1 MAGNV
6 LIVGA
11 SRGIGLEFVHQHLQ
25 QPEFSRVFAA
35 CRSPQQTLRLEALN
49 REYPNRLRILPLD
62 LLDDT
67 SIAGAI
73 AAIQDEVPRLHRVI
87 NCAGVLHS
95 PTLQPEKRLA
105 QVHRTALERSFGVN
119 AFGPIL
125 LAQACEVLLHHDEP
139 SLFASL
145 SARVGSIGDNRLG
158 GWYSY
163 RAAKAAQNM
172 LIRTL
177 ALEWQRR
184 RRNTI
189 CLLLHPGTTDTDL
202 SAPFQAN
209 VPPERLFTPERTVQQ
224 LMAILERATLA
235 DSGRFL
241 AWDGQEIPW

>member
-11 SRGIGLEFVHQHLQ
+11 SRGIGLEFVRRHLQ
-25 QPEFSRVFAA
+25 QPQFSRVFAA
-35 CRSPQQTLRLEALN
+35 CRTSQKAPRLEALKQ
-49 REYPNRLRILPLD
+49 EHPDRLRTLPLD
-62 LLDDT
+62 LVDDA
-67 SIAGAI
+67 SIAEAI
-73 AAIQDEVPRLHRVI
+73 ARLKDQVTRLHRVI
-87 NCAGVLHS
+87 CCAGLLHDA
-95 PTLQPEKRLA
+95 TMQPEKRLSQIRRA
-105 QVHRTALERSFGVN
+105 ALEKSFAVN
-119 AFGPIL
+119 AFGPVL
-125 LAQACEVLLHHDEP
+125 LAQACEDLLHHDEP

-145 SARVGSIGDNRLG
+145 SARVGSISDNHLG

-189 CLLLHPGTTDTDL
+189 CLLLHPGTTATDL
-202 SAPFQAN
+202 SAPFQAT
-209 VPPERLFTPERTVQQ
+209 VPPEKLFTPERTVRQ
-224 LMAILERATLA
+224 LMAILDRVTLA

>member
-11 SRGIGLEFVHQHLQ
+11 SRGIGLEFVQQHLQ

-35 CRSPQQTLRLEALN
+35 CRTPDQAPRLEALN
-49 REYPNRLRILPLD
+49 REYPDRLRPLPLD

-73 AAIQDEVPRLHRVI
+73 ATIQSEVPRLHRVI
-87 NCAGVLHS
+87 NCAGLLHG
-95 PTLQPEKRLA
+95 PTLQPEKRLS
-105 QVHRTALERSFGVN
+105 QVHRAALEQSFGVN

-125 LAQACEVLLHHDEP
+125 LAQACEDLLHHDQP

-172 LIRTL
+172 LLRTL

-209 VPPERLFTPERTVQQ
+209 VPPERLFPPERTVRQ
-224 LMAILERATLA
+224 LMTILDRITLA